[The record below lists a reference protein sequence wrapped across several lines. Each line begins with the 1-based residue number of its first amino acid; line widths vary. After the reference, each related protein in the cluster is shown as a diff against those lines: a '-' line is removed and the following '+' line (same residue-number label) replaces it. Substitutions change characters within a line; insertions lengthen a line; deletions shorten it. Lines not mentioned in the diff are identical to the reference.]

1 MEMSGHFVKQDYL
14 IGYWRYDFLE
24 RFAWEEAA
32 LNRIS
37 ENVEQIEVAVAL
49 RELRSM
55 FFH

>member
-1 MEMSGHFVKQDYL
+1 
-14 IGYWRYDFLE
+14 
-24 RFAWEEAA
+24 

-55 FFH
+55 FFHWHNTEVMNFVSWNNILFDSFRCDCP